1 MENVWQEEN
10 RMFAKKDHVSIN
22 VSSNKKRWT
31 YIKNYLQNLKKRN
44 HGSCDSNVITY
55 CSLHD
60 FIRFCWVRYQ
70 GHCFFYISQALDWA
84 SAEAHCLTLGAHLVS
99 VHSESEYKMVKAFIR
114 THDNKENPTWLG
126 LSNCQKRGS
135 WFWSDGSKFGYSKWN
150 RNEPNALNGECC
162 VHLNWTD
169 QKDWNDIP
177 CNLAYPSVCR
187 KKVARN

>member
-1 MENVWQEEN
+1 MVHVT
-10 RMFAKKDHVSIN
+10 RMSLLIVLFM
-22 VSSNKKRWT
+22 VSSAFGGKFIHPKKSSGP
-31 YIKNYLQNLKKRN
+31 KCPA
-44 HGSCDSNVITY
+44 S
-55 CSLHD
+55 
-60 FIRFCWVRYQ
+60 WVRYQ

-84 SAEAHCLTLGAHLVS
+84 SAEARCLTLGAHLVS
-99 VHSESEYKMVKAFIR
+99 VHSESEYKMVKALIR

-162 VHLNWTD
+162 VHLNWAD

-177 CNLAYPSVCR
+177 CNLEYPSVCR